1 MSLEIVLISELI
13 EGWLVILGLT
23 PASDPLEDSLC
34 SSECYI
40 YILNLVICITILC
53 CWINTSLE

>member
-23 PASDPLEDSLC
+23 PASDPLRTRC
-34 SSECYI
+34 AHRNATYI
-40 YILNLVICITILC
+40 F
-53 CWINTSLE
+53 WIWLSV

>member
-53 CWINTSLE
+53 CWI

>member
-40 YILNLVICITILC
+40 YIYSEFSYLYNHFMLLD
-53 CWINTSLE
+53 